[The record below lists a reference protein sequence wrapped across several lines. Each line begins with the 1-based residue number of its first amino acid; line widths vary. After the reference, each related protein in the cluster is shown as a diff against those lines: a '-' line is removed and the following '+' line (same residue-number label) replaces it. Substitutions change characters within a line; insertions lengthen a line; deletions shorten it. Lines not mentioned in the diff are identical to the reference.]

1 VPTDRC
7 SESRDDR
14 RSPLHRDLIASL
26 HEQCTRGTICP
37 SLGAKLKA
45 EVPAPISSPSRKPS
59 ENADSPSPARRSL
72 GPLVH
77 RVLFARIGQLDD
89 DAD

>member
-14 RSPLHRDLIASL
+14 RSPLHLDLIASL
-26 HEQCTRGTICP
+26 HEQC
-37 SLGAKLKA
+37 SLGK
-45 EVPAPISSPSRKPS
+45 
-59 ENADSPSPARRSL
+59 
-72 GPLVH
+72 LVH

-89 DAD
+89 NAD